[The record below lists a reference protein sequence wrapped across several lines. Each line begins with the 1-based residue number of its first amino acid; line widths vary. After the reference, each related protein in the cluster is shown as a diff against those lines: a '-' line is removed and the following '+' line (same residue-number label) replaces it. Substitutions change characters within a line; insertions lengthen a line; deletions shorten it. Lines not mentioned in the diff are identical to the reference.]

1 MPTPIIPKRTL
12 SLATVGLAGA
22 GIGSGLRRMLLAAND
37 PPAAAALIS
46 RNSRRE
52 TLLFGMASPGLTFS
66 SDQRVSLTFTRH
78 QEYPFLDDFAR
89 AGFVVPL
96 MTGCDDHRLVCRL
109 GLVLGAASRYAGAT
123 APRFNN

>member
-1 MPTPIIPKRTL
+1 
-12 SLATVGLAGA
+12 
-22 GIGSGLRRMLLAAND
+22 MLLAANE

-52 TLLFGMASPGLTFS
+52 TLLFGMASPGLAFS
-66 SDQRVSLTFTRH
+66 SDERVSLTFTRH

-96 MTGCDDHRLVCRL
+96 IEQMQRLL
-109 GLVLGAASRYAGAT
+109 AGLTTSVWCS
-123 APRFNN
+123 APLRVTLEQPPCVSTTEVTEN